1 LKKKRQP
8 TVESERTEALA
19 EAKRLLSEHYD
30 CGFTIVS
37 WEQAGE
43 TMHGEFVFGNKYA
56 VEGLAGDSF
65 SILFPDLEEEVP
77 VAWRL
82 DHASRHRRS
91 NNCAYGRAGPC
102 SRIDS
107 ASVVARRLKTHQQE
121 EWQHDSHTAIAV
133 TPRYSARD

>member
-1 LKKKRQP
+1 MKKRKQP

-37 WEQAGE
+37 WEQGGE

-65 SILFPDLEEEVP
+65 SILFPDLEEE
-77 VAWRL
+77 
-82 DHASRHRRS
+82 
-91 NNCAYGRAGPC
+91 
-102 SRIDS
+102 
-107 ASVVARRLKTHQQE
+107 E
-121 EWQHDSHTAIAV
+121 EDEEA
-133 TPRYSARD
+133 